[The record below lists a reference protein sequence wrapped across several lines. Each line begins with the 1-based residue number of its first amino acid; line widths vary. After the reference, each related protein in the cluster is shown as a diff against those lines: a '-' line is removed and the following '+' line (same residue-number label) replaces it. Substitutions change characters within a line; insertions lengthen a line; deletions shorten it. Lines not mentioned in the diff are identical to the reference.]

1 MHYGKS
7 EYIYKPPRVL
17 IAIENMTN
25 EKIRM
30 VLENEYNPKEEQKGP
45 ARILFSAIKTANS
58 TSYRIIIYE
67 LGNGTRR
74 ISIERL
80 ATKRLPRGFVSA
92 PPAPLLGY
100 TKKLKEAY
108 GIE

>member
-1 MHYGKS
+1 M
-7 EYIYKPPRVL
+7 
-17 IAIENMTN
+17 AN
-25 EKIRM
+25 EKIRI

-45 ARILFSAIKTANS
+45 ARILFSAIKTANNVN
-58 TSYRIIIYE
+58 YRIIIYE

-74 ISIERL
+74 ISIERM

-92 PPAPLLGY
+92 PPAPLVQFVR
-100 TKKLKEAY
+100 KLKEAY

>member
-1 MHYGKS
+1 
-7 EYIYKPPRVL
+7 
-17 IAIENMTN
+17 MTKYVIN
-25 EKIRM
+25 
-30 VLENEYNPKEEQKGP
+30 NEYDIKEEQKGP
-45 ARILFSAIKTANS
+45 AKILFSAIKTANNVN
-58 TSYRIIIYE
+58 YRIIVYE

-92 PPAPLLGY
+92 PPAPLVQFI
-100 TKKLKEAY
+100 KKLKEAY

>member
-1 MHYGKS
+1 M
-7 EYIYKPPRVL
+7 
-17 IAIENMTN
+17 AN

-30 VLENEYNPKEEQKGP
+30 VLENEYNPNEEQKGP
-45 ARILFSAIKTANS
+45 ARILFSAIKTANNVN
-58 TSYRIIIYE
+58 YRIIIYE

-74 ISIERL
+74 ISIERM

-92 PPAPLLGY
+92 PPAPLTQY
-100 TKKLKEAY
+100 VRKLKEAY